1 MVIRLSNLGEQI
13 KRLLANTP
21 AEAAL
26 TFFVKLRVAALLQCK
41 IRWRGKNTAA
51 TGAQ

>member
-1 MVIRLSNLGEQI
+1 MAIRLSNLGEQI

-26 TFFVKLRVAALLQCK
+26 TFFVKFGVAAFFQCK

-51 TGAQ
+51 TGPQ